1 MRLSTFCIQ
10 NDYHAIIYLFSL
22 KPIYLEHATHCL
34 SLQIYPALISIL
46 LSLTP
51 SVTLTIHPIT
61 GPAWQRKLKFKPLRT
76 FDLCGVTPWSKIA
89 SDIFVYQQNHFL
101 LKVDY
106 YSKWPEI
113 MILKDLSSLQVI
125 NSLKSIFSKY
135 GIPDELISDNGPQY
149 ASKECRNSAK
159 EYMCTFV
166 HSTSSFISQ
175 IKWTGREDGT
185 KSSRKTKILTKH

>member
-1 MRLSTFCIQ
+1 M
-10 NDYHAIIYLFSL
+10 
-22 KPIYLEHATHCL
+22 YLEHATHCL
-34 SLQIYPALISIL
+34 SLLIYPALISIL

-101 LKVDY
+101 LIVDY

-149 ASKECRNSAK
+149 ASKGCRNSAK
-159 EYMCTFV
+159 EYMYTIV
-166 HSTSSFISQ
+166 HSTSSLLYPRSNGQAERMVQNPQEKQRSLQSINGLSQ
-175 IKWTGREDGT
+175 
-185 KSSRKTKILTKH
+185 H